1 MQSVSKSIY
10 RGKLLSS
17 LPAVG
22 EIHKEIAV
30 SEETVTWIS
39 LQREIIANILLGKD
53 PRLLVIVGPCSIH
66 DVQAAVEYAKRL
78 SVLQNKYLSQ
88 MYIVMRTYFEKP
100 RTRKG
105 WKGIMHD
112 PDLNG
117 SYNVEKGHTICSP
130 VFVLNHNNACRNRYR
145 IPRSFPYSLYC

>member
-10 RGKLLSS
+10 RGKLLGS

-39 LQREIIANILLGKD
+39 LQREIIAEYFAGKRSSLACDCWILHQSMTF
-53 PRLLVIVGPCSIH
+53 RLPLNM
-66 DVQAAVEYAKRL
+66 QNRL

-105 WKGIMHD
+105 M
-112 PDLNG
+112 
-117 SYNVEKGHTICSP
+117 ER
-130 VFVLNHNNACRNRYR
+130 NNARA
-145 IPRSFPYSLYC
+145 

>member
-53 PRLLVIVGPCSIH
+53 L
-66 DVQAAVEYAKRL
+66 
-78 SVLQNKYLSQ
+78 
-88 MYIVMRTYFEKP
+88 
-100 RTRKG
+100 
-105 WKGIMHD
+105 
-112 PDLNG
+112 
-117 SYNVEKGHTICSP
+117 
-130 VFVLNHNNACRNRYR
+130 AC
-145 IPRSFPYSLYC
+145 L

>member
-105 WKGIMHD
+105 WKGIR
-112 PDLNG
+112 
-117 SYNVEKGHTICSP
+117 TI
-130 VFVLNHNNACRNRYR
+130 L
-145 IPRSFPYSLYC
+145 I

>member
-39 LQREIIANILLGKD
+39 LQREDYSEYFAGKRSSLACD
-53 PRLLVIVGPCSIH
+53 CWS
-66 DVQAAVEYAKRL
+66 
-78 SVLQNKYLSQ
+78 
-88 MYIVMRTYFEKP
+88 M
-100 RTRKG
+100 
-105 WKGIMHD
+105 
-112 PDLNG
+112 LN
-117 SYNVEKGHTICSP
+117 P
-130 VFVLNHNNACRNRYR
+130 
-145 IPRSFPYSLYC
+145 

>member
-1 MQSVSKSIY
+1 MQSASKLIY
-10 RGKLLSS
+10 RGKLLGS
-17 LPAVG
+17 LPTVG

-39 LQREIIANILLGKD
+39 ATRYYSEYFAGKD

-66 DVQAAVEYAKRL
+66 DVQAAVDYAKRL
-78 SVLQNKYLSQ
+78 FVLQNKYLSK

-105 WKGIMHD
+105 WK
-112 PDLNG
+112 
-117 SYNVEKGHTICSP
+117 E
-130 VFVLNHNNACRNRYR
+130 
-145 IPRSFPYSLYC
+145 

>member
-10 RGKLLSS
+10 RGKLLGS
-17 LPAVG
+17 LPAVS

-78 SVLQNKYLSQ
+78 SVLQN
-88 MYIVMRTYFEKP
+88 
-100 RTRKG
+100 
-105 WKGIMHD
+105 
-112 PDLNG
+112 
-117 SYNVEKGHTICSP
+117 
-130 VFVLNHNNACRNRYR
+130 
-145 IPRSFPYSLYC
+145 